1 MVISPEMMGILYS
14 EYDIEFIAHGYE
26 GVENQL
32 YVEAMDTHFVVRPI
46 EGEPDWD
53 LLIMKLERYK
63 RGYHRDIRRVDFESL
78 STSARMILRVWRFLD
93 SLSRRLS

>member
-14 EYDIEFIAHGYE
+14 EYDIDFIAHGYQ
-26 GVENQL
+26 GVPNQL
-32 YVEAMDTHFVVRPI
+32 YVEAMDTHFVVRAV

-53 LLIMKLERYK
+53 ILLMKLERYK
-63 RGYHRDIRRVDFESL
+63 RGYRRDIRRVEFEPL
-78 STSARMILRVWRFLD
+78 ATPARVILRVWRLLN